1 MVPRAIRSTI
11 SPLLYRLYV
20 KRRIER
26 TSTVRMSGLT
36 LSVVPSVF
44 HPGLFFS
51 SGILASHLCR
61 LPLQHKRV
69 LDMGTGTGL
78 LALCAARAG
87 ATVMAVDINP
97 AAVDCTRHNAAR
109 NCLQDR
115 VAVAQSDLFE
125 GIPPERQFDYVIW
138 NPPFYPRQPAN
149 HAMRA
154 WHAGIGYEVLQRFSM
169 QAARHLAPGGVLV
182 MIFSSDMQTGTVLD
196 YFRREGF
203 QPELIST
210 QRKIFET
217 FSIYHFPRSRTS

>member
-1 MVPRAIRSTI
+1 MVPRAIRTTI

-26 TSTVRMSGLT
+26 ASTVRMYGLT

-51 SGILASHLCR
+51 SGILAGHLR
-61 LPLQHKRV
+61 ELPLQGKRL

-87 ATVMAVDINP
+87 ASTVAADINP
-97 AAVDCTRHNAAR
+97 AAVDCARRNAAR
-109 NCLQDR
+109 NGLHDR
-115 VAVAQSDLFE
+115 VVPVLSDLFD
-125 GIPPERQFDYVIW
+125 GIPQERNFDYIIW

-154 WHAGIGYEVLQRFSM
+154 WHAGNGYEVLQRFSV

-196 YFRREGF
+196 YFRRAGL

-217 FSIYHFPRSRTS
+217 FSIYHFLHSRTS